1 MGVLR
6 IDHPDIEDFIVA
18 KHNSTKLTGFN
29 ISVGVTDE
37 FMEHLQEKK
46 PFPLRFEGRV
56 YKTVDPT
63 ALWDMIM
70 RSTWDWA
77 EPGVLFIDRINEM
90 NSLKFIETIAATRAV
105 SSRCRRTVHVCSV
118 RSTW

>member
-46 PFPLRFEGRV
+46 PFPPVRGQGF
-56 YKTVDPT
+56 KTVDPT
-63 ALWDMIM
+63 
-70 RSTWDWA
+70 
-77 EPGVLFIDRINEM
+77 
-90 NSLKFIETIAATRAV
+90 
-105 SSRCRRTVHVCSV
+105 RCGT
-118 RSTW
+118 